1 MNVHSLVVST
11 MLETKPPRQ
20 VDRRPQILDAAERCF
35 SHAGFHHTTMQDI
48 ARESGMVPGNL
59 YRYFPS
65 KDAMIAGLIERDRA
79 AIAADFAA
87 LSDATNLISAFEQI
101 GRKHLVEQPR
111 EKAVLALQIWAEAAR
126 NPDIAALCATIHR
139 EVRNGIIT
147 VCQQSKRSGD
157 IHPDVDVD
165 ALASLILTLSDGLIR
180 RRAIDRD
187 FDSGREVD
195 TVMCLIG
202 ALLNGAVAL
211 SSCHSDLTTGI

>member
-1 MNVHSLVVST
+1 
-11 MLETKPPRQ
+11 MLETKPPRFL
-20 VDRRPQILDAAERCF
+20 DRRPQILDAAERCF
-35 SHAGFHHTTMQDI
+35 SHAGFHHTTMQDV

-87 LSDATNLISAFEQI
+87 LSDAANLMSAFEQI

-147 VCQQSKRSGD
+147 VCQQSKHSGD

-180 RRAIDRD
+180 RRAIDQD

-202 ALLNGAVAL
+202 ALLNGAVSL
-211 SSCHSDLTTGI
+211 SSCPSDLTTGN